1 MLRVSSSLGEAVTEV
16 PLSDVT
22 DVKSLKRYLTKAGKP
37 PRFQQRLVHQGEI
50 LEDGEM
56 ISKLEPPA
64 VELVLLPL
72 NEELPIEDRVA
83 SAVARGI
90 NAMEI
95 DRLLNAPQDPD
106 WRDEAGDTALIRACS
121 EGHVDTVRLLLEAR
135 ANINAQNK
143 EGTSPLMGAS
153 SMGSRMLVTWLLAGG
168 ADVNQRNAEGKC
180 ASDLASER
188 RGEEYQKI
196 VKQLYREEEKTDREA
211 RRPAR

>member
-1 MLRVSSSLGEAVTEV
+1 MLRVSSSLGEDFTEV

-50 LEDGEM
+50 LEDGDM
-56 ISKLEPPA
+56 ISRLDPPA
-64 VELVLLPL
+64 VELVLLPH
-72 NEELPIEDRVA
+72 NEELPIEDRVVN
-83 SAVARGI
+83 AVARGI

-95 DRLLNAPQDPD
+95 DRLLNTPQDPD

-121 EGHVDTVRLLLEAR
+121 EGHVDTVRLLIEAR
-135 ANINAQNK
+135 SNVNAQNK

-168 ADVNQRNAEGKC
+168 ADVNQRNSEGKC

-188 RGEEYQKI
+188 RGEEHQKI

-211 RRPAR
+211 RRPAA